1 MFGIFKNT
9 KPVQNPIRVDIHSHL
24 LPGLDDGVT
33 SFEESYEII
42 KNFEERGY
50 KKIIT
55 TPHIMSDFYRNTP
68 DIIST
73 KLTELNTFIN
83 GRSSVILEAAAEYY
97 LDETFVELLSSGS
110 SSLLTIGKK
119 YILFETSFVS
129 EPIYLKEAIF
139 KMQSN
144 GLKPI
149 LAHPER
155 YQYLIN
161 DWELACDI
169 FERGT
174 LFQININSIQGY
186 YSRAVQKMAM
196 KLIKNEMVSFVGSD
210 CHNISHFEALS
221 NTLNT
226 KNYEKLVKLK
236 LLNNTLLQ

>member
-1 MFGIFKNT
+1 MLGIFKKS
-9 KPVQNPIRVDIHSHL
+9 KPVHNPILVDIHSHL

-33 SFEESYEII
+33 SFEESFTII
-42 KNFEERGY
+42 KNFEEKGY
-50 KKIIT
+50 RKIVT
-55 TPHIMSDFYRNTP
+55 TPHVMSDFYRNTP
-68 DIIST
+68 DIINM
-73 KLTELNTFIN
+73 KLDELNSFIN
-83 GRSSVILEAAAEYY
+83 GRTSVILEAAAEYY
-97 LDETFVELLSSGS
+97 LDEYFIELLSNGNNG
-110 SSLLTIGKK
+110 LLTFGGN

-139 KMQSN
+139 KIQSN

-174 LFQININSIQGY
+174 LFQINTNSIEGY

-196 KLIKNEMVSFVGSD
+196 KLIKNKMVNFIGSD
-210 CHNISHFEALS
+210 CHNITHFEALS
-221 NTLNT
+221 KTLST
-226 KNYEKLVKLK
+226 RNYQELVKLQ
-236 LLNNTLLQ
+236 LLNNTLL